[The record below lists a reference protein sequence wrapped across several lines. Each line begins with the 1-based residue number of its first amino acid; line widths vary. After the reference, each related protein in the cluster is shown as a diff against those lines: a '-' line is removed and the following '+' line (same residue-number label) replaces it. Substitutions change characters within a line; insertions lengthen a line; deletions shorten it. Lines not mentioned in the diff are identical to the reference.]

1 VTRVRPSPERLLDFR
16 EYPVLYVDDEVE
28 NLRIFELTFQR
39 EFSILTATSGEEGLR
54 IINRNPVAV
63 VLSDHRM
70 PGMTGVDFLAR
81 VCDLDPKTVRIL
93 VTAYGDAKTLQ
104 NAINSG
110 SIYRFVPKPWTP
122 EDMRVTLRRAI
133 EVYALDRER
142 GQLLRELTLLNR
154 LSQSINQELE
164 LKPLLELLLTTV
176 TEDLGYDGAGILF
189 FDNRGEVL
197 SWGRFAPN
205 GDGASEALRDLKVTK
220 REAPSFVEQLR
231 DGEAQILGMEHALGM
246 EGPIADWVTE
256 VAADQI
262 LVVPLMG
269 KGGVIGALA
278 VDNRRGGAKFTSDD
292 QTLLEGL
299 STQAVI
305 AIENARLVEDL
316 RRSREQIRRADRLGT
331 LGALAAGL
339 AHEINNPLVSIHTFL
354 SMAPDK
360 RHEDDD
366 EFWTDYHALA
376 SREVDRIR
384 RLVDTMRRL
393 GRDDG
398 SGQAER
404 ESFEPGELLQ
414 EVVTLLQREAG
425 RAQVVMRLEREPD
438 TPKIVAVKD
447 HIHQVFMNL
456 LLNAIHASPPEGEV
470 SVRVFPDPAE
480 EAVCIEVTDSG
491 PGIPEEHIDRIFDP
505 FFTTKGPDQGTGL
518 GLMICHRLVADHEG
532 SIEVSSRKGQGA
544 TFCARLPLG
553 SDLGSGAQPPV
564 A

>member
-1 VTRVRPSPERLLDFR
+1 MLDLR
-16 EYPVLYVDDEVE
+16 EYPILYVDDEVE
-28 NLRIFELTFQR
+28 NLRILELTFQR
-39 EFSILTATSGEEGLR
+39 EFSILTATSGEEGLE
-54 IINRNPVAV
+54 IINRKPVAL

-81 VCDLDPKTVRIL
+81 VNELDPKTVRIL

-104 NAINSG
+104 SAINSG

-122 EDMRVTLRRAI
+122 EDMRVTLRRGI

-142 GQLLRELTLLNR
+142 AQLLRELTLLNR
-154 LSQSINQELE
+154 ISQSINQELE
-164 LKPLLELLLTTV
+164 FEPLLELLLSTV
-176 TEDLGYDGAGILF
+176 IEDLGYDGAGILF
-189 FDNRGEVL
+189 FDSRGEVL

-205 GDGASEALRDLKVTK
+205 GESASMALGDLKITQQA
-220 REAPSFVEQLR
+220 APGFVEKLR
-231 DGEAQILGMEHALGM
+231 DGEVQILGLEHALGM
-246 EGPIADWVTE
+246 EAPVARWVTE

-262 LVVPLMG
+262 LVLPLIG
-269 KGGVIGALA
+269 KNGVIGAFTA
-278 VDNRRGGAKFTSDD
+278 DNRRGGAGFTSDD

-339 AHEINNPLVSIHTFL
+339 AHEINNPLVSINTFL
-354 SMAPDK
+354 SMAPVK
-360 RHEDDD
+360 RREDDD

-384 RLVDTMRRL
+384 GLVDTMRRL
-393 GRDDG
+393 GQDGG
-398 SGQAER
+398 SGQAAR
-404 ESFEPGELLQ
+404 ESFDPSELVQ
-414 EVVTLLQREAG
+414 EAITLLQREAV
-425 RAQVVMRLEREPD
+425 RAKVALQLEREPD
-438 TPKIVAVKD
+438 TPKIVAVKN
-447 HIHQVFMNL
+447 HIHQVFLNL
-456 LLNAIHASPPEGEV
+456 LLNAIHASPAGSEV
-470 SVRVFPDPAE
+470 RVRVFPDLAE
-480 EAVCIEVTDSG
+480 EAVCIEVADSG
-491 PGIPEEHIDRIFDP
+491 TGIPEDHLDRIFDP

-532 SIEVSSRKGQGA
+532 SIEVNSREGQGS
-544 TFCARLPLG
+544 TFCVRLPVG
-553 SDLGSGAQPPV
+553 SDLGSGARPPV

>member
-1 VTRVRPSPERLLDFR
+1 MRPSPEGILDFR

-39 EFSILTATSGEEGLR
+39 EFLILTATSGEEGLR
-54 IINRNPVAV
+54 VLNRNPVAV

-81 VCDLDPKTVRIL
+81 VCDVDPKTVRIL

-110 SIYRFVPKPWTP
+110 SIYRFVPKPWGP

-164 LKPLLELLLTTV
+164 LEPLLELLLTTV
-176 TEDLGYDGAGILF
+176 TEDLSYDGAGILF
-189 FDNRGEVL
+189 LDSRGEVL
-197 SWGRFAPN
+197 SWGRFAP
-205 GDGASEALRDLKVTK
+205 DGEDDPAALHDLKITR
-220 REAPSFVEQLR
+220 REAPGFMEKLC
-231 DGEAQILGMEHALGM
+231 DGEVQILGLEHALGL

-256 VAADQI
+256 VAAEQI
-262 LVVPLMG
+262 LVLPLRG
-269 KGGVIGALA
+269 KSGVIGALA
-278 VDNRRGGAKFTSDD
+278 VDNRRGGAKFTADD

-354 SMAPDK
+354 SMAPEK
-360 RHEDDD
+360 RHEDDE
-366 EFWTDYHALA
+366 EFWTDYHQLA

-393 GRDDG
+393 GRDG
-398 SGQAER
+398 GGAQAER
-404 ESFEPGELLQ
+404 EHFDPGGLLQ
-414 EVVTLLQREAG
+414 EVMTLLQREAG
-425 RAQVVMRLEREPD
+425 RAQVVMRLERAPD

-447 HIHQVFMNL
+447 HIHQVFTNL
-456 LLNAIHASPPEGEV
+456 LLNAIHASPNGGKV

-480 EAVCIEVTDSG
+480 EAVCVEVTDSG
-491 PGIPEEHIDRIFDP
+491 PGIPGDHVDRIFDP

-532 SIEVSSRKGQGA
+532 SIEVRSREGHGA
-544 TFCARLPLG
+544 TFCVRLPIG
-553 SDLGSGAQPPV
+553 SDLGSGAQPPI